1 MLLKTFPRNQIKEEN
16 TRTIEIRVLL
26 MHSTVIIQNRIGRD
40 ISS

>member
-26 MHSTVIIQNRIGRD
+26 MYSTVIIQNRIGRD